1 MSRRTTPTAIEQDIR
16 RSIRSTAALRRDL
29 DELLKEVLEARDA
42 GLVSLRSKLGTLG
55 GTGVGNPT
63 EASAASL
70 EFRRLQDV
78 MRFVSRR
85 VERVDKHL
93 AAARSHVRQARG
105 EEEADAR
112 QKHQVRDVGGIL
124 GAWLD
129 IDPEEGPARRERRA
143 AARELTRAKEPEA
156 DGVLRCPTCG
166 TAQPV
171 VVSQTTTTTP

>member
-1 MSRRTTPTAIEQDIR
+1 MVHPVSRRTTPTAIEQDIR
-16 RSIRSTAALRRDL
+16 RSIRATAALRGDL

-124 GAWLD
+124 GADVIALK
-129 IDPEEGPARRERRA
+129 DPKSERLAALHALKELARIEQRLGLAEG
-143 AARELTRAKEPEA
+143 T
-156 DGVLRCPTCG
+156 D
-166 TAQPV
+166 
-171 VVSQTTTTTP
+171 